1 MSSDEEEASHASVV
15 EGIHRLGE
23 SLFLEMGMS
32 TTGSLP
38 LTKRGVLHRPSSETH
53 CGMQHRSE
61 PRTGRHCLED
71 PTADSGFWES
81 AEADSHRLSG
91 PSAALCLTLELGQS
105 HKLR

>member
-1 MSSDEEEASHASVV
+1 MSSDEEEASHVIVV
-15 EGIHRLGE
+15 ESIHRLGE
-23 SLFLEMGMS
+23 SLFLEVEMS
-32 TTGSLP
+32 TSGSLP
-38 LTKRGVLHRPSSETH
+38 LMKRGVLHRPSSETH